1 MVKFSTSKVDPFLA
15 NPDPAIRAI
24 LLYGPNGGLI
34 RERADGLVRRVVDD
48 PADPFRVS
56 RLTGGMLKDDPARL
70 ADEAAALSLTGG
82 RRIVHLS
89 DVGDAQS
96 AVIGEFLDAPMGD
109 SIVLAES
116 GDLGPRSS
124 LRRIFEE
131 ARTGAALPC
140 YGDEG
145 QTLEDVIGEILRTH
159 ELRLDGEARDYLV
172 TCLSSDRIQIRSEI
186 EKLSLFVG
194 QPQGTGHKTVS
205 LDDVRVCVG
214 DSAALSLDAVS
225 LAAGSGD
232 PAAIERELGRAFREG
247 VAPVTVL
254 RAVARHVQRL
264 QLVAAKIAA
273 GDSEK
278 AAIDGLRPKPF
289 FKTIPA
295 FRRQLGLWSVD
306 RLSHALALLTEAEID
321 CKQTGMP
328 AQAVCG
334 RVLLRIAAG
343 ARARRG

>member
-96 AVIGEFLDAPMGD
+96 AVMGEFLDAPMGD

-124 LRRIFEE
+124 LRRISRRPGRS
-131 ARTGAALPC
+131 RTSL
-140 YGDEG
+140 
-145 QTLEDVIGEILRTH
+145 LRRRGTDS
-159 ELRLDGEARDYLV
+159 RRRYWRNPPDTRIATRREARDYLV

-289 FKTIPA
+289 FKTIRPS
-295 FRRQLGLWSVD
+295 GDSSVSG
-306 RLSHALALLTEAEID
+306 RL
-321 CKQTGMP
+321 
-328 AQAVCG
+328 
-334 RVLLRIAAG
+334 IA
-343 ARARRG
+343 